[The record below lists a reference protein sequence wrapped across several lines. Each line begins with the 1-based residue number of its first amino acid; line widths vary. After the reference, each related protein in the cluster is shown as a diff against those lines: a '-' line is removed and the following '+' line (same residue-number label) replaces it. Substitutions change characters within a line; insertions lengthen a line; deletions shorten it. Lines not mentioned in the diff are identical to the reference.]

1 MRKHQRNVQG
11 MAENENKSRCTIKN
25 EKKER
30 MKNSNTIASRM
41 KQVVERLMQ
50 GQKNKE
56 NGPVLTVF
64 VYKSQQNEIISS
76 FLHEMRKE
84 NPNLFE
90 DRTQFLELLTSKYD
104 SMLSTIN
111 ESYSC
116 DGSKVSSV
124 EDVAKLNKKRK
135 QTHP

>member
-76 FLHEMRKE
+76 FLHKMRKE

-116 DGSKVSSV
+116 DGSKVSSTG
-124 EDVAKLNKKRK
+124 DVAKLNKKRK